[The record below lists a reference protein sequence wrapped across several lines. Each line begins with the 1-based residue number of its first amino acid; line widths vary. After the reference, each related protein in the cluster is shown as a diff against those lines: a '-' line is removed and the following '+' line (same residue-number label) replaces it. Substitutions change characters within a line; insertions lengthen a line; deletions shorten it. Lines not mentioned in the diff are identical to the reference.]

1 MKLFNLLQQ
10 IADQAQ
16 QHATPLPQP
25 DQIKQIWNGI
35 SFCFNDIEMLVPIEE
50 ISEIAPCPDFSLLP
64 GVKPWARGV
73 ANIRGNLITV
83 IDLAAFLGLR
93 SPIASNKGRVLV
105 INQPGLMAGILVD
118 EIHGLRHYD
127 YTSQTEHVTID
138 EPIIAPY
145 VAGGFIEHE
154 QQRIVLSISKLTQS
168 NEFINIAA

>member
-10 IADQAQ
+10 IAEQAQ

-25 DQIKQIWNGI
+25 DKIREIWTGI
-35 SFCFNDIEMLVPIEE
+35 SFCFHEIELLVPLSE
-50 ISEIAPCPDFSLLP
+50 ISEIAPCPNFSLLP

-93 SPIASNKGRVLV
+93 SPSANNKGRVLV

-127 YTSQTEHVTID
+127 YETQIEQVMID
-138 EPIIAPY
+138 EPILAPY
-145 VAGGFIEHE
+145 VAGGFIEKE
-154 QQRIVLSISKLTQS
+154 QQRIVLSLSKLTQS
-168 NEFINIAA
+168 SEFINIAA